1 MGYDIVGANELLVGY
16 DDEISGYD
24 DPELVA
30 GDDVDDLLSGYDI
43 VGARRRRGR
52 PAPRRAM
59 SRPGF
64 VPARRQAPQ
73 HGTLLKEQEPSKDG
87 QLVLP
92 MSSSGTIAAA
102 TAATITARPQTKA
115 YRPQRIVVA
124 ASIAGFFTLSD
135 IKVGN
140 KSQFVQAGTI
150 PAEAFIQGAFGVA
163 MRMDT
168 VQTAQDFVFQVNN
181 VDAMNPHTFLA
192 VVFGRTV
199 D

>member
-1 MGYDIVGANELLVGY
+1 MAYDILGSEMLVGY
-16 DDEISGYD
+16 EDEGN
-24 DPELVA
+24 ELVA
-30 GDDVDDLLSGYDI
+30 GDEVDDLLSGYDI
-43 VGARRRRGR
+43 VGRRRA
-52 PAPRRAM
+52 APRRGGQARM
-59 SRPGF
+59 VVAPRGF
-64 VPARRQAPQ
+64 APQAPR
-73 HGTLLKEQEPSKDG
+73 HGTLIRSQEPHKDG

-124 ASIAGFFTLSD
+124 ASIASFFTISD

-140 KSQFVQAGTI
+140 QSQFVQAGTI

-181 VDAMNPHTFLA
+181 IDPAVAHTFLA
-192 VVFGRTV
+192 VVFGRSV

>member
-1 MGYDIVGANELLVGY
+1 MAYDIVGYEAMVGG
-16 DDEISGYD
+16 DYD

-43 VGARRRRGR
+43 IGARRRG
-52 PAPRRAM
+52 
-59 SRPGF
+59 
-64 VPARRQAPQ
+64 PARRPVAAAVARRPVFAQRPVPQ
-73 HGTLLKEQEPSKDG
+73 HGTLLREQEPSKDG

-92 MSSSGTIAAA
+92 MSSSGAIAAL

-115 YRPQRIVVA
+115 YRPQRIVIA
-124 ASIAGFFTLSD
+124 ASIASFFTISD

-140 KSQFVQAGTI
+140 QSQFVQAGTI
-150 PAEAFIQGAFGVA
+150 PAEAFVQSAFGVA

-181 VDAMNPHTFLA
+181 VDAAARSFLC
-192 VVFGRTV
+192 VIFGRSV
-199 D
+199 S

>member
-1 MGYDIVGANELLVGY
+1 MGYDIIGANELMVGY
-16 DDEISGYD
+16 ADEEIGY
-24 DPELVA
+24 E
-30 GDDVDDLLSGYDI
+30 DDVSGDVDELLSGYDI
-43 VGARRRRGR
+43 VGARRRGRARGR
-52 PAPRRAM
+52 A
-59 SRPGF
+59 
-64 VPARRQAPQ
+64 PARRQGFGPTAPQ
-73 HGTLLKEQEPSKDG
+73 HGTLLKEQQPSKDG

-115 YRPQRIVVA
+115 YRPQRIVIA
-124 ASIAGFFTLSD
+124 ASIASFFTLSD

-140 KSQFVQAGTI
+140 VSQFVQAGTI

-181 VDAMNPHTFLA
+181 VDAMVAHSFLC
-192 VVFGRTV
+192 VVFGRSV
-199 D
+199 S

>member
-1 MGYDIVGANELLVGY
+1 MGYDIVGYDMVGN
-16 DDEISGYD
+16 DGYD

-30 GDDVDDLLSGYDI
+30 GDDVDDLLGGYDI
-43 VGARRRRGR
+43 VGARRR
-52 PAPRRAM
+52 A
-59 SRPGF
+59 
-64 VPARRQAPQ
+64 PARRGGFPGFGTAYRPVPTRAVAQQPLPR
-73 HGTLLKEQEPSKDG
+73 HGTLLQEQHPSKDG

-124 ASIAGFFTLSD
+124 NSIAAFFTISD

-140 KSQFVQAGTI
+140 QSQFVQAGTI

-181 VDAMNPHTFLA
+181 IDGAAAHSFLC
-192 VVFGRTV
+192 VVFGRSV
-199 D
+199 S

>member
-1 MGYDIVGANELLVGY
+1 MGYDIVGYEDMEMVGY
-16 DDEISGYD
+16 DDDVS
-24 DPELVA
+24 
-30 GDDVDDLLSGYDI
+30 GDDTDDLLSGYDI
-43 VGARRRRGR
+43 VGRRGR
-52 PAPRRAM
+52 RA
-59 SRPGF
+59 
-64 VPARRQAPQ
+64 PARRGRGGHPSRQRMANHP
-73 HGTLLKEQEPSKDG
+73 HGTLLREQEPTKDG

-102 TAATITARPQTKA
+102 TAATITARPQTKC
-115 YRPQRIVVA
+115 YRPQRVVIA
-124 ASIAGFFTLSD
+124 ASIAAFFTISD

-181 VDAMNPHTFLA
+181 IDGAAAHSFLA

>member
-1 MGYDIVGANELLVGY
+1 MAYDIVGYEEMVGY
-16 DDEISGYD
+16 ASEGNEMVSG
-24 DPELVA
+24 ESL
-30 GDDVDDLLSGYDI
+30 DDLLSGYEV
-43 VGARRRRGR
+43 VGARRRV
-52 PAPRRAM
+52 RA
-59 SRPGF
+59 
-64 VPARRQAPQ
+64 PARRPAGPPQWGAYRPQAPYQ
-73 HGTLLKEQEPSKDG
+73 PPHGTLLKEQEPSKDG

-124 ASIAGFFTLSD
+124 NSIAANFTISD

-140 KSQFVQAGTI
+140 RSQFVQAGTI

-181 VDAMNPHTFLA
+181 TDAMTAHAFLC
-192 VVFGRTV
+192 VVFGRSV

>member
-1 MGYDIVGANELLVGY
+1 MGYDIVGYEDIEMVGY
-16 DDEISGYD
+16 DEDISGD
-24 DPELVA
+24 T
-30 GDDVDDLLSGYDI
+30 DDLLSGYDI
-43 VGARRRRGR
+43 VGRKRRRG
-52 PAPRRAM
+52 
-59 SRPGF
+59 GH
-64 VPARRQAPQ
+64 PARRGGGRHAAPHYPP
-73 HGTLLKEQEPSKDG
+73 HGTMLKEQEPTKDG

-115 YRPQRIVVA
+115 YRPQRVVIA
-124 ASIAGFFTLSD
+124 ASIAAFFTLSD

-181 VDAMNPHTFLA
+181 IDGAAAHSFLA

>member
-1 MGYDIVGANELLVGY
+1 MGYDIVGSELLVGY
-16 DDEISGYD
+16 DDEVSGYD

-30 GDDVDDLLSGYDI
+30 GDEVDSLLSGYDI

-52 PAPRRAM
+52 GRPAPRPRPRA
-59 SRPGF
+59 PL
-64 VPARRQAPQ
+64 PQ

-87 QLVLP
+87 NLVLP
-92 MSSSGTIAAA
+92 MSSSGAIAAA

-124 ASIAGFFTLSD
+124 ASIAGFFSLSD

-150 PAEAFIQGAFGVA
+150 PAEAFVQGAFGVA

-181 VDAMNPHTFLA
+181 LDAMVAHTFLA